1 MKITVEVDCT
11 PKEMRAFFGLP
22 DVEPMQQA
30 VMATMEAQMIDA
42 MDQFSPTSLMRDWF
56 APMTA
61 TQKAFVNA
69 FTRVHTPEGS
79 TGSPGSAG

>member
-22 DVEPMQQA
+22 AVEPMQQA

-42 MDQFSPTSLMRDWF
+42 MDQFSPTSLMRD
-56 APMTA
+56 
-61 TQKAFVNA
+61 
-69 FTRVHTPEGS
+69 
-79 TGSPGSAG
+79 